1 MSFICSYNYVSAPAG
16 SGKTYSAIRYAVDMA
31 RLGEKVIIAQ
41 PSKQCIAEWHP
52 KTRDYAD
59 GFKSDQVPVH
69 RFDGDVCEAGHILQ
83 AILEHMEDPTKG
95 GEVMF
100 ITHAALLSITDWPV
114 PENWH
119 LIVDEIPS
127 PDRFFDKH
135 LPVNH
140 GFLSDAIEW
149 EDFSADNVRVV
160 PSDRGLLERYARNQA
175 RDDID
180 GLFQDI
186 AKCLLSPYFKTF
198 AVRENLHRSLDGD
211 TEGGKYPL
219 YIFGLLQPWV
229 FDGFKSTI
237 IMGACFTES
246 LLYMLWS
253 IQGVEF
259 KRHNRLTS
267 ALRYTEHPNG
277 DRLQI
282 YYLTD
287 DKWSKNLSKKPKE
300 LDGRPVTN
308 NDIAL
313 ETVKE
318 VFGNEP
324 FTYLVNKDTG
334 DKARLMFH
342 DCAAEPLPHSP
353 HGLNCFDH
361 YDNIAA
367 IASFLP
373 PPYHHRF
380 LSNFNLNADAVR
392 DAVHNQTIYQAITR
406 TSLRDLDNDK
416 PVKVLVT
423 DKHVADW
430 LVRQFP
436 GCGVAEAGGVPL
448 VRKSKGGRT
457 KQHVSKDERVKAHQA
472 RTRDQMEEIQLAQLI
487 PKIEKGQVSD
497 RRNSNN
503 LYSSIVYL
511 KSDLFDGSI
520 SDEAGFEGF
529 MDFSPL
535 IDQVWIGTLFR
546 HKRDMDTSQH
556 LFANNTDQIIEW
568 LRHCHGLTYPDKHDN
583 WLISPALF
591 NPALGDTR
599 RGKDNVIIARGIWLD
614 IDDGELPYADFQKM
628 FPDIRMVIFNTAS
641 SVDDTRYRVFMPTSA
656 YMMGDTY
663 QEICKQLVKTV
674 QSKGYCSPRQK
685 KKGSKKPCHGIDLT
699 KTYAANM
706 MYLPCQPTAG
716 GVSFFEFYDGKEI
729 DPALWVQNNI
739 LPPEFSSPVDAYI
752 MPEISLD
759 IAAND
764 EGDPCRTYAEA
775 VLRHLVEEITTCGA
789 GNRNNALYRASVKCF
804 SYANVGLLDQAQVR
818 SELEAAVHVAGL
830 KADEIKATL
839 NSGHKNASQRPV
851 DMDALRERLMDGK
864 AA

>member
-1 MSFICSYNYVSAPAG
+1 MSSPYSYSYVSAPAG
-16 SGKTYSAIRYAVDMA
+16 SGKTYTAIRYAVDMA
-31 RLGEKVIIAQ
+31 KLGEKVIIAQ
-41 PSKQCIAEWHP
+41 PSKQCISEWHP
-52 KTRDYAD
+52 KTREYAD
-59 GFKSDQVPVH
+59 GFKSTKVPVY

-83 AILEHMEDPTKG
+83 AILEHMEDPAKR

-100 ITHAALLSITDWPV
+100 ITHAALLSITDWPL

-119 LIVDEIPS
+119 LIVDEIPN

-149 EDFSADNVRVV
+149 EDFSADNVRVIA
-160 PSDRGLLERYARNQA
+160 SDTALLERYARNEQ

-180 GLFQDI
+180 GLFQDM

-219 YIFGLLQPWV
+219 YMFGLLQPWV
-229 FDGFKSTI
+229 FDGFKSAI
-237 IMGACFTES
+237 IMGACFIES

-253 IQGVEF
+253 IQGVDF

-267 ALRYTEHPNG
+267 GLRYTEHPNG
-277 DRLQI
+277 DRLEI

-287 DKWSKNLSKKPKE
+287 DKWSKRLSTKSKE
-300 LDGRPVTN
+300 LDGKPVSN

-313 ETVKE
+313 EAVKE
-318 VFGNEP
+318 VFGDEP
-324 FTYLVNKDTG
+324 FTYLVNKDAE

-380 LSNFNLNADAVR
+380 LSNFNLDGDAIR

-430 LVRQFP
+430 LARQFP
-436 GCGVAEAGGVPL
+436 GCGVAEAGSADL

-457 KQHVSKDERVKAHQA
+457 KQHDSRNDRAKAYRERQ
-472 RTRDQMEEIQLAQLI
+472 RDQMEEVQLAQLL
-487 PKIEKGQVSD
+487 PEIEKGQVSAT
-497 RRNSNN
+497 RNSNY
-503 LYSSIVYL
+503 LYSSFVSL
-511 KSDLFDGSI
+511 KSYLFDGGTCPI
-520 SDEAGFEGF
+520 KGF

-535 IDQVWIGTLFR
+535 VDQVWVGTLFR
-546 HKRDMDTSQH
+546 HRRDMNTSDH
-556 LFANNTDQIIEW
+556 LFADNTDQVIEW
-568 LRHCHGLTYPDKHDN
+568 LSYLHGRTYPDKHDN

-591 NPALGDTR
+591 NPALGDTK

-614 IDDGELPYADFQKM
+614 VDEGDLPYPDFRKM

-641 SVDDTRYRVFMPTSA
+641 SKDDTRYRVFMPTSA
-656 YMMGDTY
+656 YIMGDTY
-663 QEICKQLVKTV
+663 QEICRQLVKTV

-706 MYLPCQPTAG
+706 MYLPCQPMAG
-716 GVSFFEFYDGKEI
+716 SSSFFEVYDGKEI

-739 LPPEFSSPVDAYI
+739 LPPEFVSPVDGYL
-752 MPEISLD
+752 MPEIELD
-759 IAAND
+759 LAAND

-775 VLRHLVEEITTCGA
+775 VLRYSVEEITTCGA
-789 GNRNNALYRASVKCF
+789 GNRNNALYRASIKCF
-804 SYANVGLLDQAQVR
+804 AFASVGLLNYALVQ
-818 SELEAAVHVAGL
+818 SELEAAARISRL

-839 NSGHKNASQRPV
+839 NSGRNHANQRPV
-851 DMDALRERLMDGK
+851 DVEALREKLLNGR

>member
-1 MSFICSYNYVSAPAG
+1 MRSLYSYNYVSAPAG
-16 SGKTYSAIRYAVDMA
+16 SGKTYTAIRYAVDMA

-52 KTRDYAD
+52 KTTDYAD
-59 GFKSDQVPVH
+59 SFKPNKVPVY

-83 AILEHMEDPTKG
+83 AILEHMEDPAKG

-100 ITHAALLSITDWPV
+100 ITHAALLSITDWPAQG
-114 PENWH
+114 NWH

-127 PDRFFDKH
+127 PDRFFDMH

-149 EDFSADNVRVV
+149 DEFSADNFQVV
-160 PSDRGLLERYARNQA
+160 PSDRALLERYARNEA
-175 RDDID
+175 KDDID

-219 YIFGLLQPWV
+219 YLFGLLQPWV
-229 FDGFKSTI
+229 FDGFQSTI

-259 KRHNRLTS
+259 KPHNRLTS
-267 ALRYTEHPNG
+267 GLRYTEHPNG
-277 DRLQI
+277 ERLEI

-287 DKWSKNLSKKPKE
+287 DKWSKRLGNKTKE
-300 LDGRPVTN
+300 SDGNTVTN

-313 ETVKE
+313 AAVKE
-318 VFGNEP
+318 VFGDEP
-324 FTYLVNKDTG
+324 FAYLVNKDAG

-380 LSNFNLNADAVR
+380 LSNFNLDGDAVR

-406 TSLRDLDNDK
+406 TSLRDLDKDK

-430 LVRQFP
+430 LVRQFR
-436 GCGVAEAGGVPL
+436 GCGIAEAGGVPL

-457 KQHVSKDERVKAHQA
+457 KQHDSDNDRAKAYRDRQ
-472 RTRDQMEEIQLAQLI
+472 RDQLEEVQLAQLLPEI
-487 PKIEKGQVSD
+487 QKGQVSAT
-497 RRNSNN
+497 RNSNY
-503 LYSSIVYL
+503 LYSSFVSL
-511 KSDLFDGSI
+511 KSYLFDG
-520 SDEAGFEGF
+520 GTCTLNGF

-535 IDQVWIGTLFR
+535 VDQVWVGTLFR
-546 HKRDMDTSQH
+546 HRRDNDTSQH
-556 LFANNTDQIIEW
+556 LFADDTDQVIEW
-568 LRHCHGLTYPDKHDN
+568 LAHLHGISYPDKHDN

-591 NPALGDTR
+591 NPALGDTK
-599 RGKDNVIIARGIWLD
+599 RGKENVIIARGIWLD
-614 IDDGELPYADFQKM
+614 VDDGELPYGEFRKI
-628 FPDIRMVIFNTAS
+628 FPDIRIVIFNTAS
-641 SVDDTRYRVFMPTSA
+641 SQDDTRYRVFLPTSA
-656 YMMGDTY
+656 NMMGDTY
-663 QEICKQLVKTV
+663 QEICRQLVKTV

-685 KKGSKKPCHGIDLT
+685 KRGSQKPCHGIDLG

-706 MYLPCQPTAG
+706 MYLPCQPMAG
-716 GVSFFEFYDGKEI
+716 GASFFEVYDGTEI
-729 DPALWVQNNI
+729 DPALWVLNNI
-739 LPPEFSSPVDAYI
+739 LPPEFVSPVDAYL
-752 MPEISLD
+752 MPEISVEL
-759 IAAND
+759 AAND
-764 EGDPCRTYAEA
+764 EDDPCRAYAEA
-775 VLRHLVEEITTCGA
+775 VLRHCVDDIRSCGE
-789 GNRNNALYRASVKCF
+789 GNRNNALYWASGKCF
-804 SYANVGLLDQAQVR
+804 AYANAGLLNHALVQ
-818 SELEAAVHVAGL
+818 SELEAAAHMAGL
-830 KADEIKATL
+830 KTEEIKATVD
-839 NSGHKNASQRPV
+839 SGRKSAGQRPV
-851 DMDALRERLMDGK
+851 DVEALRERLLSER